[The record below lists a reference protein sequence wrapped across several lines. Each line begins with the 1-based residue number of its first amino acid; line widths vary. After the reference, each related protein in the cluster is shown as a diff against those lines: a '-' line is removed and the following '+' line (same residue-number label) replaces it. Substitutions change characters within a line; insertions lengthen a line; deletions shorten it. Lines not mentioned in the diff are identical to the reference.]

1 MNSKEALQEI
11 KRLFSKE
18 EEKFALVEA
27 KLVDGTVINYD
38 LETKEIYVLGQDGV
52 SVPAPVGE
60 HQLESGEILVVV
72 SEGVIDSVKEQE
84 APEEEVSEEEE
95 MAEVPVDPKVAEL
108 EAKVS
113 DLEAKIMEISDKI
126 NSMEVAASVME
137 KVVELSAQVIE
148 DLPTSSSAEITK
160 KENHF
165 AKNHKKDSD
174 LRFTNLQEVFTKLI
188 NPASSDCFNKP
199 SNLFN

>member
-1 MNSKEALQEI
+1 MNSKEALLEI

-18 EEKFALVEA
+18 NKFALVEA
-27 KLVDGTVINYD
+27 KLVDGTTINYD
-38 LETKEIYVLGQDGV
+38 LDTKEIYVLGQDGV
-52 SVPAPVGE
+52 SVPAPIGE

-84 APEEEVSEEEE
+84 APAEEIVEEEE
-95 MAEVPVDPKVAEL
+95 MAEIPVDPKVAEL

-113 DLEAKIMEISDKI
+113 ELESMIAQISDKI
-126 NSMEVAASVME
+126 NSMAVAASVVE

-148 DLPTSSSAEITK
+148 DLATSSSAEITK

-165 AKNHKKDSD
+165 SKNHKKESDS
-174 LRFTNLQEVFTKLI
+174 RFKNLQEVFTNLK
-188 NPASSDCFNKP
+188 NK
-199 SNLFN
+199 

>member
-27 KLVDGTVINYD
+27 KLIDGTVINYD

-84 APEEEVSEEEE
+84 APAEEVSEGEE
-95 MAEVPVDPKVAEL
+95 MAEIIVDPKVAEL
-108 EAKVS
+108 EAKIS
-113 DLEAKIMEISDKI
+113 DLEAKITEISDKI
-126 NSMEVAASVME
+126 NSMAVAASVME

-148 DLPTSSSAEITK
+148 DLATSSSAEITK

-165 AKNHKKDSD
+165 SKNHKKESDS
-174 LRFTNLQEVFTKLI
+174 RFINLQEVFTKLK
-188 NPASSDCFNKP
+188 NK
-199 SNLFN
+199 